1 MSPFSSVPERKSEK
15 PLEVAAPTV
24 EAVSSGAA
32 VSPVRGSSLSKAL
45 TVPLPAMPSDTSPCC
60 DWKARTASSVL
71 EQK

>member
-1 MSPFSSVPERKSEK
+1 M
-15 PLEVAAPTV
+15 V
-24 EAVSSGAA
+24 ETVSSGAA